1 MLALSWHTL
10 SYPNRNPNL
19 NPNANPKP
27 QPYTQPQTP
36 TPTLTLTLTLTRYTL
51 SYVPYGQAA
60 ARSLLRR
67 ALKRA
72 GVELPAG
79 ATASKGRVAPAGLAA
94 VAAPGEGV
102 A

>member
-10 SYPNRNPNL
+10 SYPNRNPT
-19 NPNANPKP
+19 PHPHPHPKP
-27 QPYTQPQTP
+27 QPQTP
-36 TPTLTLTLTLTRYTL
+36 TLTPTRTRTLTRYTL

>member
-1 MLALSWHTL
+1 M
-10 SYPNRNPNL
+10 
-19 NPNANPKP
+19 
-27 QPYTQPQTP
+27 
-36 TPTLTLTLTLTRYTL
+36 

-94 VAAPGEGV
+94 VAPPG
-102 A
+102 ARAASLNDM

>member
-1 MLALSWHTL
+1 M
-10 SYPNRNPNL
+10 
-19 NPNANPKP
+19 
-27 QPYTQPQTP
+27 
-36 TPTLTLTLTLTRYTL
+36 

-79 ATASKGRVAPAGLAA
+79 ATASTGRVAPAGLSA
-94 VAAPGEGV
+94 VAAAGEGSC
-102 A
+102 

>member
-10 SYPNRNPNL
+10 SYPNRNPNP

-36 TPTLTLTLTLTRYTL
+36 TLTLTLTRYTL

-79 ATASKGRVAPAGLAA
+79 ATASTGRVAPAGLSA
-94 VAAPGEGV
+94 VAEAGEGS
-102 A
+102 

>member
-1 MLALSWHTL
+1 MSSGWDDGSAYGYNHVIDD
-10 SYPNRNPNL
+10 
-19 NPNANPKP
+19 
-27 QPYTQPQTP
+27 
-36 TPTLTLTLTLTRYTL
+36 PTLTLTLTPTLTRYTL

-79 ATASKGRVAPAGLAA
+79 ATASTGRVAPAGLAA
-94 VAAPGEGV
+94 VAEAGEGS
-102 A
+102 

>member
-1 MLALSWHTL
+1 M
-10 SYPNRNPNL
+10 
-19 NPNANPKP
+19 
-27 QPYTQPQTP
+27 
-36 TPTLTLTLTLTRYTL
+36 

-79 ATASKGRVAPAGLAA
+79 ATASTGRVAPAGLAA
-94 VAAPGEGV
+94 VAAPGEGS
-102 A
+102 

>member
-79 ATASKGRVAPAGLAA
+79 ATASTGRVAPAGLAA
-94 VAAPGEGV
+94 VAEAGEGS
-102 A
+102 